1 MNYYMKKIVKLICFS
16 SFLILLSSCFLPVFH
31 RNYIDRSYFGDEVDG
46 RVIDLVTQKPISNV
60 VVSIQWNVKFIGLW
74 SGSNFPLY
82 IDETVTDQNGYF
94 KFPVWGPKQAK
105 EDTAESNSPT
115 LFFLK
120 EGFYPIGVTYAH
132 STEMYRGKDSVPFS
146 FSVRL
151 IPKLRNKVITMN
163 SFDGNIEKYVEEISR
178 LGRFNLSLSNCNILL
193 SIPRTIWKEFKI
205 KKQLKEELKK
215 RGITEKFL
223 INLGNKKFKKKYENE
238 KEFKKELQEEF
249 MKQGIEKVPLK
260 NLRIIYDNIDKI
272 IGSSEFEGWISK
284 NNWQEECPNQ
294 KEALRII
301 LQEETS
307 P

>member
-1 MNYYMKKIVKLICFS
+1 MKKIVKRICFS

-46 RVIDLVTQKPISNV
+46 QVIDLVTQKPIPNV
-60 VVSIQWNVKFIGLW
+60 VVSIRWDVKFIGLW

-82 IDETVTDQNGYF
+82 MDETVTDQNGYF
-94 KFPVWGPKQAK
+94 KFPIWGPKQAK

-120 EGFYPIGVTYAH
+120 EGFYPMGVTYVH
-132 STEMYRGKDSVPFS
+132 SKEMYTGKDSVPFS

-151 IPKLRNKVITMN
+151 IARLRSKVTVMN
-163 SFDGNIEKYVEEISR
+163 PFDENIEKYVEEISR
-178 LGRFNLSLSNCNILL
+178 LGRFNLNLSNCNILS
-193 SIPRTIWKEFKI
+193 SIPRTIGRELKI
-205 KKQLKEELKK
+205 KKQLKEELEK

-223 INLGNKKFKKKYENE
+223 RNLRNKKFKKQYENE
-238 KEFKKELQEEF
+238 KEFEKELQEEF
-249 MKQGIEKVPLK
+249 TKQGVKKGSLK
-260 NLRIIYDNIDKI
+260 NLRIIYYNIDKI
-272 IGSSEFEGWISK
+272 IDSSEFEGWISK
-284 NNWQEECPNQ
+284 NNWQEECSNQ

-301 LQEETS
+301 SQEETS